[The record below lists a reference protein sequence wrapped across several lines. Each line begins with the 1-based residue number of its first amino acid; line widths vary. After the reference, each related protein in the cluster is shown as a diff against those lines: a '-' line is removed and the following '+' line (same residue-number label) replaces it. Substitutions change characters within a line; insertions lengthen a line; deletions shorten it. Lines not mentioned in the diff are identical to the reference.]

1 VIEVVAVSGLAT
13 VQDAGRPGHMHE
25 GVPPGGPLAPELMAR
40 ANAGVRNTAGET
52 AIEVFGSLTL
62 RAHVPLIV
70 ASDDAATHG
79 LVAGQSW
86 TIDTRGARVRYAA
99 VRGGI
104 AVAPVLGGRGTLLVA
119 GLGGHLGRP
128 LRKGDRMRIGSAPE
142 CLDLPPPVPDPQAAI
157 RVMPGPDLDRFEPVA
172 LERLLSSVFHVAVQ
186 SDRVGTRLLGPPLSR
201 ADADAGAS
209 APMVRGAIQVPAS
222 GEPIVLG
229 PDHPTTG
236 GYPVIA
242 TVLRRDVGALM
253 ARAVG
258 SAVRFEPSMLV

>member
-1 VIEVVAVSGLAT
+1 
-13 VQDAGRPGHMHE
+13 MHE
-25 GVPPGGPLAPELMAR
+25 GVPPGGSIVPELMAR
-40 ANAGVRNTAGET
+40 ANAGARNAAGEA

-62 RAHVPLIV
+62 RAHAPLVV
-70 ASDDAATHG
+70 ASDDAATHALG
-79 LVAGQSW
+79 AGQSW
-86 TIDTRGARVRYAA
+86 TIETRGARVRYAA

-104 AVAPVLGGRGTLLVA
+104 DVALVLGGRGTLLVA

-142 CLDLPPPVPDPQAAI
+142 CLDPAPLVPDPRAAI
-157 RVMPGPDLDRFEPVA
+157 RVMSGPDIDRFEPDA
-172 LERLLSSVFHVAVQ
+172 LDTLLASVFHVALE

-201 ADADAGAS
+201 GDADVGVS
-209 APMVRGAIQVPAS
+209 APMVKGAIQVPAS

-242 TVLRRDVGALM
+242 TVLRSDLGMLM
-253 ARAVG
+253 ARPVG
-258 SAVRFEPSMLV
+258 SIVRFELSAFV

>member
-1 VIEVVAVSGLAT
+1 VIEVEAVSGLAT

-25 GVPPGGPLAPELMAR
+25 GVPTGGPIAFALMAR
-40 ANAGVRNTAGET
+40 ANASARNSAGEP

-70 ASDDAATHG
+70 ASDDAAACAI
-79 LVAGQSW
+79 VAGHSW
-86 TIDTRGARVRYAA
+86 TIETRGARVRYAA

-104 AVAPVLGGRGTLLVA
+104 DVAPVLGGRGTLLVA
-119 GLGGHLGRP
+119 GLGGHLGRA

-142 CLDLPPPVPDPQAAI
+142 CFDPPPPVPDPRAAI
-157 RVMPGPDLDRFEPVA
+157 RVIPGPDLDRFAPRA
-172 LERLLSSVFHVAVQ
+172 LDALLGSMFHVAVH
-186 SDRVGTRLLGPPLSR
+186 SDRVGTRLVGPPLSR
-201 ADADAGAS
+201 ADADDGFS
-209 APMVRGAIQVPAS
+209 APMIKGAIQVPAS

-242 TVLRRDVGALM
+242 TVIRSDVGVLM
-253 ARAVG
+253 ARPVG
-258 SAVRFEPSMLV
+258 SVVRFELSTSV